1 MDWWQSVWSDSAMK
15 ALTVHLADEIYARA
29 EQKAA
34 QRGATLSAEVTE
46 FIRRYSDGAEVG
58 NGAPA
63 SSGGGVERL
72 FAALD
77 GARNIA
83 PVGRLRRDDLY
94 DRRILY

>member
-1 MDWWQSVWSDSAMK
+1 MK
-15 ALTVHLADEIYARA
+15 ALTVHLPDEIYARA

-58 NGAPA
+58 NGAPL
-63 SSGGGVERL
+63 SRGGVERL

-77 GARNIA
+77 VARNVA

-94 DRRILY
+94 DRRILH